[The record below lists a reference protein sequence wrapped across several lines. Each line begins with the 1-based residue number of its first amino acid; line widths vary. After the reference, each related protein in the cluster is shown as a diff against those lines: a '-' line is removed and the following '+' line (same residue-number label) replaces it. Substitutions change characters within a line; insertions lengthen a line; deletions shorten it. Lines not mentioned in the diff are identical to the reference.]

1 MHNER
6 EFKMAY
12 GIIHFYPNGTKSQYD
27 AEIAV
32 VHPHGGAGLP
42 VGQLYHAAGPSPGGW
57 SVVAIHDSKETWQK
71 FLDGVLLPTIQSQI
85 KDGFKSEPQATY
97 FEVDHLQEKS

>member
-1 MHNER
+1 
-6 EFKMAY
+6 MAY
-12 GIIHFYPNGTKSQYD
+12 GIIHFYPNGTKAQYD

-32 VHPHGGAGLP
+32 AHPHGGASLP
-42 VGQLYHAAGPSPGGW
+42 AGQLYHAAGPSPGGW

-85 KDGFKSEPQATY
+85 KDGFTTEPQAVY
-97 FEVDHLQEKS
+97 FEVDHLQESK